1 VSDPVEDLLAALDL
15 GLLDEL
21 DALRAR
27 VAELEERVDDLAFE
41 LTQVENERDRLADRL
56 CFATSRWRPDRSPV
70 ARGSCQG

>member
-1 VSDPVEDLLAALDL
+1 MSDPVEDLLAALDL

-27 VAELEERVDDLAFE
+27 VAELEERVDDLAFD
-41 LTQVENERDRLADRL
+41 LTEVENERDRLADRL
-56 CFATSRWRPDRSPV
+56 RVASSRWLPDRSPV